1 MSEHWTVIGAWM
13 NDEAIP
19 VATLKGDHVIY
30 GDIRYDIF
38 EQGTS
43 ATGVVARTADEAEE
57 LAAAEMEATL

>member
-1 MSEHWTVIGAWM
+1 M
-13 NDEAIP
+13 DERRGNP
-19 VATLKGDHVIY
+19 VATLKRDHVIY